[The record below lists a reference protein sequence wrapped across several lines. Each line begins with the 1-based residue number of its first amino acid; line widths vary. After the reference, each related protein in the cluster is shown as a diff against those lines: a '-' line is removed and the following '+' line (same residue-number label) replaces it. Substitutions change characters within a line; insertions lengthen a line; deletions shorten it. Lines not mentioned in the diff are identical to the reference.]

1 MRVLIPAF
9 FLHLIAGILL
19 EERLL
24 FPFFS
29 FFYLLKVILM
39 DVNELSF
46 ITIMNLSDAQIVPS
60 YQYKSLLGGFRED
73 PNSH

>member
-1 MRVLIPAF
+1 
-9 FLHLIAGILL
+9 
-19 EERLL
+19 
-24 FPFFS
+24 
-29 FFYLLKVILM
+29 M